1 MAKNL
6 PITLQPGERVVLLLK
21 RHWLYAYPQL
31 ALNALVA
38 ILPVLVLLYFTTHMV
53 AIVVAVVW
61 GVFWAVR
68 IYFLWYRYEN
78 DLWFVTNQRVV
89 DSVRR
94 HWFHHKMASADL
106 VDVEDIQVERNGFF
120 STVFNYGSVR
130 LQTAGQQANFTLSG
144 IPAPADV
151 LSQIDSGRD
160 TARREAISRQS
171 WS

>member
-1 MAKNL
+1 MAKSL
-6 PITLQPGERVVLLLK
+6 PFTLQPGERVVLLLK

-38 ILPVLVLLYFTTHMV
+38 VIPVLVMLYFTTHIV
-53 AIVVAVVW
+53 AIVATIVW
-61 GVFWAVR
+61 SVFWVVR

-78 DLWFVTNQRVV
+78 DVWFVTNQRVV

-94 HWFHHKMASADL
+94 HWFHHKMASTDL
-106 VDVEDIQVERNGFF
+106 VDVEDISVERSGFF
-120 STVFNYGSVR
+120 STIFNYGSVK

-151 LSQIDSGRD
+151 LSNIDSGRD
-160 TARREAISRQS
+160 TARREMVSRQS